1 MKLQNRATFAVSI
14 CLTVLGWVGVL
25 GAKPPTNVE
34 VPLAEQRLSVR
45 ASNEVANDKLIAANT
60 RLSFKLFSEVLKQ
73 QPDKNIFISP
83 TSIAIA
89 LAMTYNGAKAETQQA
104 IAQTLELQGMSLE
117 DVNQANSFLRETLS
131 HPDPN
136 VRLSLANSLWARKGE
151 QFNPEFIQKNQNF
164 YGARLTDLDFSD
176 SQASS
181 IINDWVKQSTEGK
194 IEKIVE
200 GKDIT
205 PNTILFLINAIYFK
219 GAWGREFDKTQTKEL
234 PFTLINGTQKQ
245 HPIMFQQ
252 DRYGYYTNELFQAV
266 SLPYGQGRFSLYVF
280 LPQKNSSL
288 KAFYE
293 NLNAEN
299 WDKWMSQFKPQ
310 PVYIGLPR
318 FRLDYGIEL
327 NNVLKSLGMA
337 IAFDPNRANFANM
350 TSRPAYISKVKHNT
364 FFEVNEEGSEAAGAT
379 SVQIVTRGV
388 PTSVIVDHPFFCAIR
403 DNQTKTIL
411 FMGSVVEPR

>member
-1 MKLQNRATFAVSI
+1 MKLRNRATFAVPI
-14 CLTVLGWVGVL
+14 CLAVLGWVGVL

-34 VPLAEQRLSVR
+34 VPLAEHRLSTR
-45 ASNEVANDKLIAANT
+45 GSKEVANDKLIAANT

-104 IAQTLELQGMSLE
+104 IAQTLELPGMSLE
-117 DVNQANSFLRETLS
+117 DVNQANAALRATLS
-131 HPDPN
+131 NPDPK
-136 VRLSLANSLWARKGE
+136 VQLSLANSLWARKGE

-164 YGARLTDLDFSD
+164 YGARVTDLDFSD
-176 SQASS
+176 SQAFS

-205 PNTILFLINAIYFK
+205 PNTALFLINAIYFK
-219 GAWGREFDKTQTKEL
+219 GLWSREFDKNQTQEL
-234 PFTLINGTQKQ
+234 PFTLINGTQKP

-310 PVYIGLPR
+310 QVYIGLPR

-337 IAFDPNRANFANM
+337 IAFDANRANFAGM
-350 TSRPAYISKVKHNT
+350 TSRSAYISKVKHNT
-364 FFEVNEEGSEAAGAT
+364 FFEVNEEGSEAAGAG
-379 SVQIVTRGV
+379 SVQIVTRGL